1 MLHVNMSD
9 EGLDELV
16 SRSPR
21 PVLAELGAA
30 WCAPCRRLA
39 PVIEAI
45 ARDHDGRLEVATI
58 DIDQAQET
66 ARRHGVTSVPTVLAF
81 TGGEL
86 ARVIV
91 APSRAA
97 LRALVAELAP

>member
-1 MLHVNMSD
+1 
-9 EGLDELV
+9 
-16 SRSPR
+16 
-21 PVLAELGAA
+21 
-30 WCAPCRRLA
+30 
-39 PVIEAI
+39 
-45 ARDHDGRLEVATI
+45 
-58 DIDQAQET
+58 
-66 ARRHGVTSVPTVLAF
+66 VLAF